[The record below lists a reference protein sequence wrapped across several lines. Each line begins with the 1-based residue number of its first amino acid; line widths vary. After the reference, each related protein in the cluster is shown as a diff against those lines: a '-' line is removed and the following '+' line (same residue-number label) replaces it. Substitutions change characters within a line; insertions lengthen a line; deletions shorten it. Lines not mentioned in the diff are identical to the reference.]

1 MIAADGQV
9 VVSPRHRTNVRPPE
23 PDGGDLS
30 AMSPR
35 IYASP
40 AGRNLSGPAWRAW
53 SRQERAGAQADQG
66 TERVWPMS
74 HHRDYDR
81 WMTISLGSSGV
92 VEEKATSLR
101 GWAELIRERFVPLQI
116 APHDAAEMRG
126 SVKTRQFGYLQAS
139 TVRSAPQTFTRTRS
153 LVAKEDS
160 PLFAL
165 GLVDKGVGYLEQDGR
180 ECTVTDGGFAL
191 YDTSRP
197 FTWHFG
203 GPFRMRVYTWPL
215 GSVSLASSEAQRVTA
230 INVPRAQ
237 GIGRL
242 LGPLFLQL
250 MQETPGDL
258 SAPGSMRM
266 AGELAELAITAGL
279 EAGQAPPTR
288 DGEILRTIQ
297 LFIEERLSDPTLNA
311 DQIAAGFYM
320 STRTLHRL
328 FARHNLTVA
337 GWIKM
342 RRLEGCRR
350 ALVSSSSSDE
360 PIRDVAAR
368 YGFLNA
374 SFFSREFAQQYG
386 ASPRQYRLSMQA

>member
-1 MIAADGQV
+1 MA
-9 VVSPRHRTNVRPPE
+9 
-23 PDGGDLS
+23 
-30 AMSPR
+30 
-35 IYASP
+35 
-40 AGRNLSGPAWRAW
+40 
-53 SRQERAGAQADQG
+53 
-66 TERVWPMS
+66 
-74 HHRDYDR
+74 
-81 WMTISLGSSGV
+81 ISLGSSGV
-92 VEEKATSLR
+92 VEEKAASLR
-101 GWAELIRERFVPLQI
+101 SWAELIRERFVPLQI

-139 TVRSAPQTFTRTRS
+139 TVRSAPQTFARTRS

-165 GLVDKGVGYLEQDGR
+165 GLVDKGTGYLEQDGR
-180 ECTVTDGGFAL
+180 QCIVSDGGFAL

-197 FTWHFG
+197 FTWHFDTE
-203 GPFRMRVYTWPL
+203 FRMRVYTWPL
-215 GSVSLASSEAQRVTA
+215 ATVSLASTEAQRVTA
-230 INVPRAQ
+230 ITVPQDQ
-237 GIGRL
+237 GLGRL
-242 LGPLFLQL
+242 VGPMFLQL
-250 MQETPGDL
+250 MHEAPGDI

-279 EAGQAPPTR
+279 ESGHAQPTR
-288 DGEILRTIQ
+288 DDETMRTIQ

-311 DQIAAGFYM
+311 VQIAAAFYM

-328 FARHNLTVA
+328 FARHGLTVA
-337 GWIKM
+337 GWIKA

-350 ALVSSSSSDE
+350 ALGSSARSDL

-386 ASPRQYRLSMQA
+386 ESPRQYRISRQA